1 MDYLI
6 PNALRRQLFG
16 LAIGSVAIS
25 LIASGCA
32 TSPPPN
38 RTYNE
43 NMSAIML
50 SADKKKI
57 VFFGKEHH
65 YVFDMPVRLIEI
77 LDSQLRPK
85 LEATFYWFRVLPD
98 RTVTGEI
105 MLSVSTP
112 DGAFNESNREVLRV
126 LAPHTRHT
134 INQAAIV
141 VRSEGISIRGHRY
154 ANQSGIE
161 PAESQKLNRTYQ
173 VTLTEWPTT
182 QELAEYNSSPVKKM
196 SDGVM
201 SVLYIPLTPIVF
213 FAILA
218 R

>member
-1 MDYLI
+1 MV
-6 PNALRRQLFG
+6 G
-16 LAIGSVAIS
+16 LALGSVGIS
-25 LIASGCA
+25 LIASACA

-43 NMSAIML
+43 FVSAIMV
-50 SADKKKI
+50 SADRNKI
-57 VFFGKEHH
+57 VFFGKDHH
-65 YVFDMPVRLIEI
+65 YVFNRPVRLIEI
-77 LDSQLRPK
+77 LVSQLRPM
-85 LEATFYWFRVLPD
+85 LEATLYWFEVLPD
-98 RTVTGEI
+98 RTVTGQI

-112 DGAFNESNREVLRV
+112 DGAFNESNKEILRI

-134 INQAAIV
+134 INQAATE

-161 PAESQKLNRTYQ
+161 PMETQKLNRTYQ
-173 VTLTEWPTT
+173 VSLREWPTT
-182 QELAEYNSSPVKKM
+182 QELAEYNSSPIKKM

-201 SVLYIPLTPIVF
+201 SFLYVPLTPIVF